1 MIVIDTNVLAYALI
15 EGPRLDAA
23 RRVLRDDP
31 DWRIPELWRHEFLNI
46 LVNYVRA
53 GMEFERA
60 VSTWDRANEI
70 ARDSVLPVDLRKAL
84 RIGVQYQLS
93 GYDAQF
99 IALAQMLAVPCV
111 TADRKLAA
119 KVPHITRWIGES

>member
-1 MIVIDTNVLAYALI
+1 VIVIDTNVLAYALL
-15 EGPRLDAA
+15 EGPRLEAA

-53 GMEFERA
+53 GMDLDKA
-60 VSTWDRANEI
+60 VSTWIQANEI

-84 RIGVQYQLS
+84 RIAVRYQLS

-99 IALAQMLAVPCV
+99 IALAQTLGVSCV

-119 KVPHITRWIGES
+119 RVPHMTRWMGGS